1 MAKPVG
7 QTTPRAAAESDE
19 ISEEEI
25 AEVHRIADAKEL
37 GIAFQPI
44 FELRSGEIYAY
55 EALSR
60 IRSKVFT
67 NLERFYRAAAVS
79 GRVGTLGRLHREQA
93 IRLAPRLPL
102 FLNVNPNEFNF
113 PWLVRAD
120 DPIFRREDVYLE
132 LTESVPL
139 SHFEQCRSVME
150 EVRKKGVH
158 LAVDDLG
165 AGYSNLKYISDL
177 VPEIVKLDRDL
188 ITGIRNGTRQFRL
201 LDSIV
206 RLCKNLNAKVVA
218 EGIETP
224 EELASV
230 QHANIDFCQGYL
242 LGMPMQAKTDHLR
255 IPDESLH

>member
-1 MAKPVG
+1 MTKTVG
-7 QTTPRAAAESDE
+7 QPIADARSGRDE

-25 AEVHRIADAKEL
+25 AEIHRITDASEL

-44 FELRSGEIYAY
+44 FELRNGEIFAY

-60 IRSKVFT
+60 TKSKVFN
-67 NLERFYRAAAVS
+67 NLERFYRAAALA
-79 GRVGTLGRLHREQA
+79 GRVGELGRLHREQA

-113 PWLVRAD
+113 PWLVRPD
-120 DPIFRREDVYLE
+120 DPIFRRDNIYLE

-139 SHFEQCRSVME
+139 SHFEQCRGVIE

-158 LAVDDLG
+158 VAIDDLG

-177 VPEIVKLDRDL
+177 VPDVVKIDRDL
-188 ITGIRNGTRQFRL
+188 ITGIKNGTRQFRL

-206 RLCKNLNAKVVA
+206 RLCKSLNARVVA

-224 EELASV
+224 EELSAV
-230 QHANIDFCQGYL
+230 QLANIDYCQGYL
-242 LGMPMQAKTDHLR
+242 LGMPMQAKTDHLK